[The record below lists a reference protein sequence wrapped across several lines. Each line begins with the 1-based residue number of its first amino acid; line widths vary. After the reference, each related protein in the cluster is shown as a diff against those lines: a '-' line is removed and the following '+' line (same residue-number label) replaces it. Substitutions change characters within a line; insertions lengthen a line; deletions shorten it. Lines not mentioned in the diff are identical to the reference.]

1 MLSPNLFQEA
11 IPAFCLNR
19 TPKSTTLAFASEEY
33 LQEIQVTSLMKPDE
47 NYIVIDGQG
56 NVIDLVDEAGNG
68 TTATEDFLG
77 QLSLSA
83 LQGMWHRMDMP
94 WDDAS
99 CNYYL

>member
-1 MLSPNLFQEA
+1 
-11 IPAFCLNR
+11 
-19 TPKSTTLAFASEEY
+19 
-33 LQEIQVTSLMKPDE
+33 MKPDE

-83 LQGMWHRMDMP
+83 LQGKIVLINSAVERDEVQCRG
-94 WDDAS
+94 DIYIDEAS
-99 CNYYL
+99 VICQPSCVPINTLLLDNYERLEQES